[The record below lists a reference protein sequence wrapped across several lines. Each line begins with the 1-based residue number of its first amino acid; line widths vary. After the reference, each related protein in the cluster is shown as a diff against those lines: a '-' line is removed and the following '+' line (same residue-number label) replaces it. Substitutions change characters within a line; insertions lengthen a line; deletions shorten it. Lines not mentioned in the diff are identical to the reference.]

1 MSKIPPRIL
10 AVTFDPETPK
20 SLIKI
25 LLDYF
30 ECVPNIPYID
40 EFKEV
45 YYVLP
50 DTKTIDYIFNNLY
63 DYAQYSLT
71 IGLLKGGAYNYN
83 SKTASYHMDHGASIL
98 PACLDIK
105 RLDRKKLEVFSED

>member
-25 LLDYF
+25 IQDYF
-30 ECVPNIPYID
+30 KCVPHILYINRFRD
-40 EFKEV
+40 V
-45 YYVLP
+45 CYVLP
-50 DTKTIDYIFNNLY
+50 NTKTIDYIFNNLY
-63 DYAQYSLT
+63 NYTHYCLT
-71 IGLLKGGAYNYN
+71 IDLLKGGAYNYN
-83 SKTASYHMDHGASIL
+83 PTFAFYQMDHGASIL
-98 PACLDIK
+98 PSCLSIK

>member
-25 LLDYF
+25 VLDYF
-30 ECVPNIPYID
+30 ECVPHIPYINRFRD
-40 EFKEV
+40 V

-50 DTKTIDYIFNNLY
+50 YTKTIEHIFNNIHNY
-63 DYAQYSLT
+63 TGYSF
-71 IGLLKGGAYNYN
+71 LKGGAYNYN
-83 SKTASYHMDHGASIL
+83 PAFASYQMDHGASIL
-98 PACLDIK
+98 PACLSIK